1 MRKEKEKLGKRNKGK
16 DIETMEKG
24 IREMCGKTA
33 GIWDKEETGVYKEPR
48 GTDRGSGGSNE
59 RERDTDSGK
68 SKKK

>member
-1 MRKEKEKLGKRNKGK
+1 
-16 DIETMEKG
+16 MEKG